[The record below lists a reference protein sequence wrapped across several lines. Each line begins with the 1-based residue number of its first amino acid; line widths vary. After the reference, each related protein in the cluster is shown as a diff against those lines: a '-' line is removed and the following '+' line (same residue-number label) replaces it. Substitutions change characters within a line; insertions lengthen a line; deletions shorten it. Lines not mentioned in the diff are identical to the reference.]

1 MKLRYLDPLNHGK
14 GIRRRDHDF
23 SLVSKR
29 VHIQDAILTGITGK
43 PMSPGGLRHLQGF
56 MGEQLEYA
64 SRLIFFI
71 NSN

>member
-1 MKLRYLDPLNHGK
+1 MGK
-14 GIRRRDHDF
+14 AFRDHDV

-29 VHIQDAILTGITGK
+29 IHIQDAILTGIK